1 MVLFIGTNA
10 LQEASN
16 CAVRGGLSHVA
27 RCLLFFASMRRAR
40 RSLLRHAAERLPRRS
55 VAMLALA
62 LGQFHA
68 AGSLLEVFSV
78 FANLP
83 LSPICRCSHVVSQGC
98 IRLHRQDEFADR
110 VSRGLEA
117 DLGRLLEAA
126 QEWTFGHIFD
136 GDPARFP
143 SHQHLAPGLKRRM
156 ALGQKSLDVPEFFA
170 VRKWLCVAV
179 VGC

>member
-1 MVLFIGTNA
+1 MRCEK
-10 LQEASN
+10 LQTA
-16 CAVRGGLSHVA
+16 RLGGGGLSRVA
-27 RCLLFFASMRRAR
+27 RCLLFFAFMHRAR
-40 RSLLRHAAERLPRRS
+40 RSLLRHAAERLPCILGFPS
-55 VAMLALA
+55 PLCTMHAFA

-78 FANLP
+78 FASLP

-98 IRLHRQDEFADR
+98 IRLHRQEEFAD
-110 VSRGLEA
+110 RGLEA

-126 QEWTFGHIFD
+126 QEWTFGYIFD

-143 SHQHLAPGLKRRM
+143 SHQHLAPGLKRGM
-156 ALGQKSLDVPEFFA
+156 ALGMNSLDVPEFFA
-170 VRKWLCVAV
+170 VRRWLCVAV

>member
-1 MVLFIGTNA
+1 M
-10 LQEASN
+10 
-16 CAVRGGLSHVA
+16 H
-27 RCLLFFASMRRAR
+27 RAR
-40 RSLLRHAAERLPRRS
+40 RSLLRHAAERLPRRA
-55 VAMLALA
+55 VAMHALA

-83 LSPICRCSHVVSQGC
+83 LRPICRCSHVVSQGC
-98 IRLHRQDEFADR
+98 IRLHRQEEFAD
-110 VSRGLEA
+110 RGLEA

-143 SHQHLAPGLKRRM
+143 SHQHLAPGLKRGM
-156 ALGQKSLDVPEFFA
+156 ALGKNSLDVPEFFA
-170 VRKWLCVAV
+170 VRRWLCVAV

>member
-10 LQEASN
+10 LREASL
-16 CAVRGGLSHVA
+16 CAVRGGGLSRVA
-27 RCLLFFASMRRAR
+27 RYVLFFALMRRAHR
-40 RSLLRHAAERLPRRS
+40 PQSNRHAAERLPRRS

-62 LGQFHA
+62 LGQFRA

-78 FANLP
+78 FAHLP
-83 LSPICRCSHVVSQGC
+83 LRPICRCCCHVVSQGC
-98 IRLHRQDEFADR
+98 IRLHRQDEFADC
-110 VSRGLEA
+110 GLEA

-136 GDPARFP
+136 GNPARFP
-143 SHQHLAPGLKRRM
+143 SHQHLAPGLERRM
-156 ALGQKSLDVPEFFA
+156 ALGKNGLDVPEFFA
-170 VRKWLCVAV
+170 VRRWLCVAV